1 MSVSLHVLASL
12 KNALRTHVLAN
23 PDIAALVGTAFH
35 DMPPRNAS
43 PPFLA
48 FGNAVIRDDSSLLSE
63 GAIVDLEVL
72 AITHER
78 GTTRGMN
85 LVCALEAALKTPLP
99 ALEGHRLITLEQPE
113 ARIQHDADKNIVRAS
128 LRLRAFTESL

>member
-1 MSVSLHVLASL
+1 MSVSIHVLASL
-12 KNALRTHVLAN
+12 KTALRAHVLAS
-23 PDIAALVGTAFH
+23 PEVSALVGAAFH
-35 DMPPRNAS
+35 DMPPRNAN

-63 GAIVDLEVL
+63 GAIVELEVL

-78 GTTRGMN
+78 GTTRGLS
-85 LVCALEAALKTPLP
+85 LVSALEAALKTPLP
-99 ALEGHRLITLEQPE
+99 LLEGHRLIALERPE
-113 ARIQHDADKNIVRAS
+113 ARIQHDADKNLVRAS